1 MKTDPNKIAPSDST
15 TSEPEVSLSQHEG
28 PEEQA
33 DNENSEYPVAWLT
46 NRYPRVTEKYGL
58 PLHIAPN
65 NTIKD
70 LNEDFFAACLSDQGI
85 PEAPVVFTQ
94 GAFYHYNEETGIFET
109 INAGK
114 VETMIGEI
122 MRDCANACDNGV

>member
-15 TSEPEVSLSQHEG
+15 TSEPEVSLSQHED

-33 DNENSEYPVAWLT
+33 DNENSEHPETWLT

-58 PLHIAPN
+58 PLHIELD

-70 LNEDFFAACLSDQGI
+70 LNEDFLLLVLAI
-85 PEAPVVFTQ
+85 
-94 GAFYHYNEETGIFET
+94 
-109 INAGK
+109 
-114 VETMIGEI
+114 
-122 MRDCANACDNGV
+122 